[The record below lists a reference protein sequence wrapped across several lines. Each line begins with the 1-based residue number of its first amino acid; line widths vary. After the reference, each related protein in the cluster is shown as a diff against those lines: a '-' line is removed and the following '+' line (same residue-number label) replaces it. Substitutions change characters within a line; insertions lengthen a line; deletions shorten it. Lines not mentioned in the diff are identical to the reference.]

1 MAQMSK
7 RSLLKG
13 MLGGGLITVALPMLD
28 CFLDGNGVA
37 LASGAPM
44 PTRFATW
51 LWGCGVNN
59 ARWTPDRVGND
70 FDFKDELRPVEAFKS
85 KITVFSGFNCILNG
99 RPNLPHTSGIMG
111 TLSGSAP
118 RAGGGASA
126 LPTIDV
132 LVSGAIGAGSR
143 FRSLEVAC
151 TGQPNVSYSM
161 EAGSTVNPSEVDPVA
176 LYTRIFGPEFADPNA
191 ATFHPDPNVMVRQS
205 VLSAVSE
212 QRADLMRSVGGADR
226 ARLDQYFT
234 SVRQMEQQLGQMLQ
248 PPPPA
253 VACVVPRQ
261 PAAIA
266 LGPTWEDAERAHDKL
281 TDLLVM
287 AMACNQTRV
296 VNVVL
301 SNLGSNLRRRDEA
314 VSLHELTHEE
324 PIDAE
329 LGYQPK
335 ATFFLQKSMD
345 TLATFFRKLDAVQ
358 EGDRTLLD
366 NSLVLATTESNF
378 AKLHSIDSLP
388 MIVAGSAGGKWRAGQ
403 HITGRGDPT
412 SRVGLTMQ
420 QVLGLSVDAWGED
433 AMRVSNPIGEVIV

>member
-1 MAQMSK
+1 MAQWSK

-13 MLGGGLITVALPMLD
+13 IIGGGVVTVGLPFLD

-44 PTRFATW
+44 PSRFATW

-59 ARWTPDRVGND
+59 ARWTPDRVGSD
-70 FDFKDELRPVEAFKS
+70 FDFKDELRPVEAFKE
-85 KITVFSGFNCILNG
+85 KITVFSGFNCVLNG

-111 TLSGSAP
+111 TLTGSAP
-118 RAGGGASA
+118 RAGGGATA
-126 LPTIDV
+126 LPTIDT
-132 LVSGAIGAGSR
+132 LVSGAIGGSSR
-143 FRSLEVAC
+143 FRSIEVAC

-161 EAGSTVNPSEVDPVA
+161 AAGSTINPSEVDPVA

-191 ATFHPDPNVMVRQS
+191 ATFRPDPTVMTRQS
-205 VLSAVSE
+205 VLSAVAE
-212 QRADLMRSVGGADR
+212 QRNELMQSVGAADR

-234 SVRQMEQQLGQMLQ
+234 SVRQMEQQLGHMLE

-253 VACVVPRQ
+253 AACVVPRA
-261 PAAIA
+261 PSPIA
-266 LGPTWEDAERAHDKL
+266 LGPTWEAAERAHDKL

-301 SNLGSNLRRRDEA
+301 SNLGSNLRRADEA

-324 PIDAE
+324 PVDAT

-335 ATFFLQKSMD
+335 ATFFLEKSME
-345 TLATFFRKLDAVQ
+345 TLATFFAKLDAVR

-388 MIVAGSAGGKWRAGQ
+388 MIVGGSAGGKWRSGQ

-420 QVLGLSVDAWGED
+420 QVLGVSVDAWGED
-433 AMRVSNPIGEVIV
+433 AMRTSNPISDVIV